1 MKCER
6 YAFILTANSKY
17 WERLRNRNK
26 IRNGIQAFVRKNQVA
41 PKRAQILL
49 FYVTKPVMQVRGV
62 ADFIERL
69 TGDSED
75 LWRKYGSE
83 SCFKTFEE
91 YCDFAEGREMMTFVR
106 FTNFV
111 ELENPKNR
119 EETKNILGS
128 LQGLRG
134 KYVGLQVMEQL
145 TT

>member
-1 MKCER
+1 MKCKR
-6 YAFILTANSKY
+6 YAFILTANPKY

-26 IRNGIQAFVRKNQVA
+26 ISGGIQAFVRKNQVA
-41 PKRAQILL
+41 PRCAQRLL
-49 FYVTKPVMQVRGV
+49 FYVTMPVMQVKGV

-111 ELENPKNR
+111 ELENPKTK

-134 KYVGLQVMEQL
+134 KYVDIHVMEQF

>member
-1 MKCER
+1 MKCKR
-6 YAFILTANSKY
+6 YAFILTANPKY

-26 IRNGIQAFVRKNQVA
+26 ISGGIQAFVRKNQVA
-41 PKRAQILL
+41 PRRAQRLL
-49 FYVTKPVMQVRGV
+49 FYVTKPVMQVKGV

-83 SCFKTFEE
+83 SCFKTFKE

-111 ELENPKNR
+111 ELENPKTK

-134 KYVGLQVMEQL
+134 KYVDIHVMEQF